1 MEIEKL
7 LQIDTDQSDKIGMIL
22 SNNIDLMHKSDA
34 CISIKNW
41 DKLTMEILAWHK
53 LEVKNLALSG
63 VIESAFIEVF
73 DKADCIQHWHN
84 TGKNDEGMVVSSEK
98 VNELWEVLS
107 KYRDYR
113 HSL

>member
-1 MEIEKL
+1 L
-7 LQIDTDQSDKIGMIL
+7 LCTFNKQCAIP
-22 SNNIDLMHKSDA
+22 
-34 CISIKNW
+34 
-41 DKLTMEILAWHK
+41 
-53 LEVKNLALSG
+53 V

-98 VNELWEVLS
+98 VYELWEVLE

>member
-1 MEIEKL
+1 MKDKL
-7 LQIDTDQSDKIGMIL
+7 NRLDAILNELQMDEYLNEDSLPKIGEARGL
-22 SNNIDLMHKSDA
+22 VNNL
-34 CISIKNW
+34 
-41 DKLTMEILAWHK
+41 
-53 LEVKNLALSG
+53 VKNCSIPV

-73 DKADCIQHWHN
+73 DKAACIHHWHN

-98 VNELWEVLS
+98 VHELWEVLE